1 MSEVMA
7 EKVVH
12 NTPKTVL
19 VLGGSYAGISAAHNF
34 LRNVLPSLP
43 DKASYNVTLVNTSS
57 HFYSR
62 PTAPRGVVSEKLH
75 PFSKAYY
82 DIAQGFAKYPA
93 GQFTF
98 LEGTATSFDP
108 AIHTVGITLPNKQVQ
123 TITYHAL
130 VIATGTA
137 PTWVAHG
144 IHTTHQLTQESQ
156 KAFHA
161 ALPNA
166 KTIVVAGGGPA
177 GVETAGELGH
187 ELNGLAGMFSSAPKD
202 PKVKITI
209 VTSGTKLLPAL
220 RPAIA
225 KKAEKI
231 LAKMGV
237 NVIYGTKVESV
248 LPVNAGNEDPATL
261 ALDGVTAKTTVTLS
275 NGETIEADLYIPAMG
290 VKPNTQFVPKHFL
303 SEKGY
308 INNNAKTLRIDEAG
322 PNVYA
327 VGDVATY
334 CVGGVMDIYSA
345 IPVLGENMKRD
356 LLGDKATGADKQYS
370 PNKKETQLVP
380 IGRSKGV
387 GAMFGWKLPSFF
399 VWMIKGRDYFAG
411 MAQPVVDGSKWGKIP
426 K

>member
-1 MSEVMA
+1 
-7 EKVVH
+7 
-12 NTPKTVL
+12 
-19 VLGGSYAGISAAHNF
+19 
-34 LRNVLPSLP
+34 
-43 DKASYNVTLVNTSS
+43 
-57 HFYSR
+57 
-62 PTAPRGVVSEKLH
+62 VSEKLH
-75 PFSKAYY
+75 PFDKAYY
-82 DIAQGFAKYPA
+82 DIAKGFAAYPA

-98 LEGTATSFDP
+98 VEGTATSFDP
-108 AIHTVGITLPNKQVQ
+108 TTHTVGVTLASKEVQ

-137 PTWVAHG
+137 PVWIGHG

-156 KAFHA
+156 RAFHA
-161 ALPNA
+161 ALPSA
-166 KTIVVAGGGPA
+166 KTIVIAGGGPA

-187 ELNGLAGMFSSAPKD
+187 ELNGLAGMFSSAPKE

-209 VTSGTKLLPAL
+209 VTSDSKLLPVL

-225 KKAEKI
+225 KKAEQL

-237 NVIYGTKVESV
+237 NVIYNTKVESV
-248 LPVNAGNEDPATL
+248 LPVGAGNEDPGTL
-261 ALDGVTAKTTVTLS
+261 AIDGVTTKTTVTLS
-275 NGETIEADLYIPAMG
+275 NGETLAADLYIPATG
-290 VKPNTQFVPKHFL
+290 ATPNTQFVPKTL
-303 SEKGY
+303 LNEKGY
-308 INNNAKTLRIDEAG
+308 INNNAKTLRVDAAG

-327 VGDVATY
+327 VGDVGTY

-356 LLGDKATGADKQYS
+356 LLGDKATGVDKEYV

-387 GAMFGWKLPSFF
+387 GAIFGWKLPSFF

-411 MAQPVVDGSKWGKIP
+411 MTMPVVDGSKWGKIP